1 MSRITAARRS
11 KSFAPAHFNAF
22 IKKERPS
29 WTAQYALPTQ
39 DEENHSVDYT
49 NKHRKMGNRA
59 TDLARLRDESTNLQA
74 RIERFKVVAHE
85 AAAKAQMINS
95 GALTLRARHAPS
107 ISAITRPPPRHR
119 ACWPSSVSYRC
130 TSTSAQRARRQLSP
144 VVAPPAPPTPSPH
157 PASLT
162 KTESKHTLSLG
173 DFLATIPGEHR
184 ANTLRKRKAA
194 PPASPPARGEEEE
207 SVAKEEAEAILSS
220 PVLKR
225 RLQDALLAQ
234 IEADRETTSVTISI
248 TISSTSAAGET
259 DSSRP
264 EETAS
269 EANEEEGEEEE
280 VVVAAVEEVVVLE
293 RNTRAHK
300 SVDKH
305 VDEGMLKRKD
315 IVVRKKKKADLRDE
329 EEEDD
334 EDEDEAKRKGKKRKT
349 ASSFL
354 ASIIHPK
361 KKMKK
366 SKRARKERECVAD
379 EAKANEK
386 KVNMAAAII
395 EQEKHDQ
402 RVAYIKRKIEER
414 YGVVRREAKRSG
426 KRVRIQEPN
435 AAVVAVPQPPSSEG
449 KQTGEARE
457 KVVCNE
463 TTSAVEG
470 GGRRRRAVTVEEVTS
485 EMASAIA
492 GARQPLIKQRG
503 VILLDKENLGN
514 VADVGETKKE
524 MVTKN
529 NKTKTDTDTD
539 DTKKRKTKK
548 ATRNISSSSAS
559 LTSSSASASSSGS
572 AILVS
577 SAGGRGVD
585 VPRRP
590 LQPRN

>member
-1 MSRITAARRS
+1 M
-11 KSFAPAHFNAF
+11 
-22 IKKERPS
+22 
-29 WTAQYALPTQ
+29 L
-39 DEENHSVDYT
+39 
-49 NKHRKMGNRA
+49 
-59 TDLARLRDESTNLQA
+59 
-74 RIERFKVVAHE
+74 
-85 AAAKAQMINS
+85 
-95 GALTLRARHAPS
+95 
-107 ISAITRPPPRHR
+107 
-119 ACWPSSVSYRC
+119 
-130 TSTSAQRARRQLSP
+130 
-144 VVAPPAPPTPSPH
+144 
-157 PASLT
+157 
-162 KTESKHTLSLG
+162 
-173 DFLATIPGEHR
+173 
-184 ANTLRKRKAA
+184 
-194 PPASPPARGEEEE
+194 PARGEEEE

-259 DSSRP
+259 DTSRP
-264 EETAS
+264 EERSIA
-269 EANEEEGEEEE
+269 ANKGEGEEKEEE

-293 RNTRAHK
+293 RNTRALK
-300 SVDKH
+300 STDKH

-315 IVVRKKKKADLRDE
+315 IVVRKKKKDDVRDE

-334 EDEDEAKRKGKKRKT
+334 EDEPKRRGKKRKT
-349 ASSFL
+349 ASAFL
-354 ASIIHPK
+354 ASIINPK

-366 SKRARKERECVAD
+366 SKRARKERESVAD
-379 EAKANEK
+379 EAKEDEK
-386 KVNMAAAII
+386 NVNMAAAII

-414 YGVVRREAKRSG
+414 YGVVRREAKLSG

-435 AAVVAVPQPPSSEG
+435 AAAVAVPQPPSAEG

-463 TTSAVEG
+463 TTATTVEG

-514 VADVGETKKE
+514 VAGETKKE
-524 MVTKN
+524 TVTKN
-529 NKTKTDTDTD
+529 NKTKADTD

-548 ATRNISSSSAS
+548 STRNISSSSAS
-559 LTSSSASASSSGS
+559 LTSSSACSSSSGS